1 MSADYDSP
9 WKEALD
15 RWFRPFLA
23 FFFPPAH
30 ADIDWSRG
38 YETLDTELQQVV
50 RDAEL
55 GRRYADKLVKVW
67 LRDGSERWLLVHVE
81 VQGRREEGFARRV
94 FVYNYRIFDR
104 YNAEVV
110 SLVVLAD
117 DDANWLPRGFRYGR
131 WGAETGNRFE
141 PVKLLHYAGREVE
154 LEADAN
160 PFARVVLAHL
170 KALETRQDSA
180 SRHAWKLRLVRGLY
194 EGGFGAE
201 DVRELFRLIDWMME
215 LPPALENLF
224 WREME
229 RLEEERRM
237 PYVTSVERIGM
248 ERGRKGA
255 QLESI
260 EDLLR
265 DKFGEAG
272 LALMPE
278 IKLLDDAE
286 KYRAIIRAIGGADRP
301 EDLRKLWA

>member
-1 MSADYDSP
+1 VSDEFDSP

-23 FFFPPAH
+23 FFFPAAH

-67 LRDGSERWLLVHVE
+67 LRDGSERWLLIHVE

-117 DDANWLPRGFRYGR
+117 DDPGWLPRGFSYGR
-131 WGAETGNRFE
+131 WGGETGNRFE
-141 PVKLLHYAGREVE
+141 PAKLLAYAGRDAE

-170 KALETRQDSA
+170 KAMETRRGTAGRCDCCGDSSRAA
-180 SRHAWKLRLVRGLY
+180 S
-194 EGGFGAE
+194 
-201 DVRELFRLIDWMME
+201 
-215 LPPALENLF
+215 LPRTCAS
-224 WREME
+224 
-229 RLEEERRM
+229 
-237 PYVTSVERIGM
+237 YSG
-248 ERGRKGA
+248 
-255 QLESI
+255 
-260 EDLLR
+260 
-265 DKFGEAG
+265 
-272 LALMPE
+272 
-278 IKLLDDAE
+278 
-286 KYRAIIRAIGGADRP
+286 
-301 EDLRKLWA
+301 

>member
-15 RWFRPFLA
+15 HWFGPFLA
-23 FFFPPAH
+23 FFFPLAH

-38 YETLDTELQQVV
+38 YEALDTELQQVV

-67 LRDGSERWLLVHVE
+67 LRDGSERWLLIHIE

-117 DDANWLPRGFRYGR
+117 DDPGWLPRGFRYGR
-131 WGAETGNRFE
+131 WGGETGIAFE
-141 PVKLLHYAGREVE
+141 PVKLLRYAGREAE

-170 KALETRQDSA
+170 KALETRQDPA
-180 SRHAWKLRLVRGLY
+180 GRHAWKLRLVRGLY
-194 EGGFGAE
+194 EGGFSAE
-201 DVRELFRLIDWMME
+201 DVRELFRLIDWLME
-215 LPPALENLF
+215 LPPALDSLF
-224 WREME
+224 WQDVE
-229 RLEEERRM
+229 RIEEERRM
-237 PYVTSVERIGM
+237 PYVTSVERIGIR
-248 ERGRKGA
+248 RGLLTA
-255 QLESI
+255 I
-260 EDLLR
+260 EDLLG

-272 LALMPE
+272 LALLPE
-278 IKLLDDAE
+278 IKSLDDAE
-286 KYRAIIRAIGGADRP
+286 KYRAIIRAIGGANSP
-301 EDLRKLWA
+301 EDVRKAWASSS

>member
-1 MSADYDSP
+1 MSADFDSP

-23 FFFPPAH
+23 FFFPAAH

-67 LRDGSERWLLVHVE
+67 LRDGTERWVLIHVE

-117 DDANWLPRGFRYGR
+117 DDPDWLPHGFHYGR

-141 PVKLLHYAGREVE
+141 PAKLLAYAGREAE
-154 LEADAN
+154 LEADTN

-170 KALETRQDSA
+170 KARETRQDPA
-180 SRHAWKLRLVRGLY
+180 GRHGWKLRLVRGLY
-194 EGGFGAE
+194 EGGFSPE

-215 LPPALENLF
+215 LPPALAGLF
-224 WREME
+224 EQEMA

-237 PYVTSVERIGM
+237 PYVTSIERLGM
-248 ERGRKGA
+248 WKV
-255 QLESI
+255 QLDSI

-272 LALMPE
+272 LALLPE
-278 IKLLDDAE
+278 IGTLNDAE
-286 KYRAIIRAIGGADRP
+286 KYRAIIRAIPKANSP
-301 EDLRKLWA
+301 EDVRKVWASPP

>member
-67 LRDGSERWLLVHVE
+67 LRDGSERWLLIHVE

-94 FVYNYRIFDR
+94 FVYNYRIFDK

-117 DDANWLPRGFRYGR
+117 DEADWLPRGFRYGR
-131 WGAETGNRFE
+131 WGGETGNHFE
-141 PVKLLHYAGREVE
+141 PVKLLHYAGREAE

-170 KALETRQDSA
+170 KALETRRDPA
-180 SRHAWKLRLVRGLY
+180 GRHARKLRLVRGLY
-194 EGGFGAE
+194 EGGFSAD

-215 LPPALENLF
+215 LPPALKSLF
-224 WREME
+224 WQEVE

-237 PYVTSVERIGM
+237 PYVTSVEQIGFQ
-248 ERGRKGA
+248 RG
-255 QLESI
+255 QLEAI
-260 EDLLR
+260 EIWLG

-272 LALMPE
+272 LALLPE
-278 IKLLDDAE
+278 IKALDDAE
-286 KYRAIIRAIGGADRP
+286 KYRAIIRAIPGTNRP
-301 EDLRKLWA
+301 EDLRKIWAPPA